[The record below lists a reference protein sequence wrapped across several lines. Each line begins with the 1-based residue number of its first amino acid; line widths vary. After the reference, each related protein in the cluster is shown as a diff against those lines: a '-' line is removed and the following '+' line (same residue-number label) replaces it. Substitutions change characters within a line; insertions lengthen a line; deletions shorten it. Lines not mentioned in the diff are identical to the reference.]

1 MLGYKK
7 FILARFN
14 FMVNS
19 SLSVSV
25 RALLPLLLAF
35 LGGFSIPAMAGNVI
49 LIIGDGMDDN
59 QITIARN
66 YLVGSRGKLLV
77 DRLPLRSA
85 VQVVTVDEENPQR
98 PLYVA
103 DSANS
108 ATSMATGAITSPGR
122 IGTTAGSD
130 KDIVNL
136 VELAKQHSI
145 KIGLVT
151 TASITDATPASFYA
165 HVNDRGCENPSA
177 MVDFE
182 KYAGVIVDCS
192 PDLKANGGLGSIS
205 EQLINSGVD
214 VALGGGMKHFTPD
227 AEGSKSS
234 VLTLATQ
241 AGYTVIGNADQLAGD
256 HGGKLLGLFSPSTM
270 PVRWHGEDGRSAEKP
285 ETSFMNMFHPM
296 LGSVTYPEPMNC
308 EDNPDYAGM
317 PSLASMSK
325 VALTEL
331 TTDTNTSF
339 FLMIESAS
347 IDKQAHERKA
357 CGSIGELQQLDEAL
371 AVALEFSDANID
383 TLILVTA
390 DHGHAA
396 QILSERTIYE
406 ALGVPIHSPGLVARI
421 KTPEGAVM
429 TVNYATNNFVS
440 EEHTGISVPLLSNSV
455 GVGKIP
461 AMITQPEIFT
471 IVKDYLLD

>member
-1 MLGYKK
+1 
-7 FILARFN
+7 
-14 FMVNS
+14 MVNS
-19 SLSVSV
+19 LLSCSV
-25 RALLPLLLAF
+25 RGLLPLLLIF
-35 LGGFSIPAMAGNVI
+35 LGGLSVPAIAGNVI
-49 LIIGDGMDDN
+49 LIIGDGMDDS

-66 YLVGSRGKLLV
+66 YLVGSRSKLLV
-77 DRLPLRSA
+77 DKLPLRSA
-85 VQVVTVDEENPQR
+85 VQVLTVDEDNPQQ

-108 ATSMATGAITSPGR
+108 ATSIATGAITSPGR
-122 IGTTAGSD
+122 IGTTAASD
-130 KDIVNL
+130 KDLINL
-136 VELAKQHSI
+136 VELVKQHSI
-145 KIGLVT
+145 KVGLVT

-182 KYAGVIVDCS
+182 KYAGLIVDCS
-192 PDLKANGGLGSIS
+192 QDLKANGGLGSIS
-205 EQLINSGVD
+205 EQLIISGVD
-214 VALGGGMKHFTPD
+214 VALGGGMNHFTPD
-227 AEGSKSS
+227 AEGSTLS
-234 VLTLATQ
+234 VLALAKE
-241 AGYTVIGNADQLAGD
+241 AGYTVIENADQLAGN

-270 PVRWHGEDGRSAEKP
+270 PVRWHGEDGRTAEKP
-285 ETSFMNMFHPM
+285 KTSFMNLFHPM
-296 LGSVTYPEPMNC
+296 LGSVTYPEPMIC

-317 PSLASMSK
+317 PSLASMSE
-325 VALTEL
+325 VALAEL
-331 TTDTNTSF
+331 TNDAQTPF

-371 AVALEFSDANID
+371 AVALKFADTNPD

-396 QILSERTIYE
+396 QILSERTIYDV
-406 ALGVPIHSPGLVARI
+406 LDLPIHSPGQVARI
-421 KTPEGAVM
+421 TTPEGAVM

-440 EEHTGISVPLLSNSV
+440 EEHTGVNVPLLSNSV

-461 AMITQPEIFT
+461 GMITQPEIFN
-471 IVKDYLLD
+471 IIKDYLID

>member
-1 MLGYKK
+1 
-7 FILARFN
+7 
-14 FMVNS
+14 MVNS
-19 SLSVSV
+19 LFSCSV
-25 RALLPLLLAF
+25 RGLLPLLLIF
-35 LGGFSIPAMAGNVI
+35 LGGLSVPAIAGNVI
-49 LIIGDGMDDN
+49 LIIGDGMDDS

-66 YLVGSRGKLLV
+66 YLVGSRSKLLV
-77 DRLPLRSA
+77 DKLPLRSA
-85 VQVVTVDEENPQR
+85 VQVLTVDEDNPQQ

-108 ATSMATGAITSPGR
+108 ATSIATGAITSPGR
-122 IGTTAGSD
+122 IGTTAASD
-130 KDIVNL
+130 KDVINL
-136 VELAKQHSI
+136 VELVKQHSI
-145 KIGLVT
+145 KVGLVT

-182 KYAGVIVDCS
+182 KYAGLIVDCS
-192 PDLKANGGLGSIS
+192 QDLKANGGLGSIS
-205 EQLINSGVD
+205 EQLIISGVD
-214 VALGGGMKHFTPD
+214 VALGGGMNHFTPD
-227 AEGSKSS
+227 AEGSTLS
-234 VLTLATQ
+234 VLALAKE
-241 AGYTVIGNADQLAGD
+241 AGYTVIENADQLAGN

-270 PVRWHGEDGRSAEKP
+270 PVRWHGEDGRTAEKP
-285 ETSFMNMFHPM
+285 KTSFMNLFHPM
-296 LGSVTYPEPMNC
+296 LGSVTYPEPMIC

-317 PSLASMSK
+317 PSLASMSE
-325 VALTEL
+325 VALAEL
-331 TTDTNTSF
+331 TNDAQTPF

-371 AVALEFSDANID
+371 AVALKFADTNPD

-396 QILSERTIYE
+396 QILSERTIYDV
-406 ALGVPIHSPGLVARI
+406 LDLPIHSPGQVARI
-421 KTPEGAVM
+421 TTPEGAVM

-440 EEHTGISVPLLSNSV
+440 EEHTGVNVPLLSNSV

-461 AMITQPEIFT
+461 GMITQPEIFD
-471 IVKDYLLD
+471 IIKDYLID

>member
-1 MLGYKK
+1 
-7 FILARFN
+7 
-14 FMVNS
+14 MVNS
-19 SLSVSV
+19 LLSCSV
-25 RALLPLLLAF
+25 RGLLPLLLIF
-35 LGGFSIPAMAGNVI
+35 LGGLSVPAIAGNVI
-49 LIIGDGMDDN
+49 LIIGDGMDDS

-66 YLVGSRGKLLV
+66 YLVGSRSKLLV
-77 DRLPLRSA
+77 DKLPLRSA
-85 VQVVTVDEENPQR
+85 VQVLTVDEDNPQQ

-108 ATSMATGAITSPGR
+108 ATSIATGAITSPGR
-122 IGTTAGSD
+122 IGTTAASD
-130 KDIVNL
+130 KDLINL
-136 VELAKQHSI
+136 VELVKQHSI
-145 KIGLVT
+145 KVGLVT

-182 KYAGVIVDCS
+182 KYAGLIVDCS
-192 PDLKANGGLGSIS
+192 QDLKANGGLGSIS
-205 EQLINSGVD
+205 EQLIISGVD

-227 AEGSKSS
+227 AEGSTLS
-234 VLTLATQ
+234 VLALAKE
-241 AGYTVIGNADQLAGD
+241 AGYTVIENADQLAGN

-270 PVRWHGEDGRSAEKP
+270 PVRWHGEDGRTAEKP
-285 ETSFMNMFHPM
+285 KTSFMNLFHPM
-296 LGSVTYPEPMNC
+296 LGSVTYPEPMIC

-317 PSLASMSK
+317 PSLASMSE
-325 VALTEL
+325 VALAEL
-331 TTDTNTSF
+331 TNDAQTPF

-371 AVALEFSDANID
+371 AVALKFADTNPD

-396 QILSERTIYE
+396 QILSERTIYDV
-406 ALGVPIHSPGLVARI
+406 LDLPIHSPGQVARI
-421 KTPEGAVM
+421 TTPEGAVM

-440 EEHTGISVPLLSNSV
+440 EEHTGVNVPLLSNSV

-461 AMITQPEIFT
+461 GMITQPEIFN
-471 IVKDYLLD
+471 IIKDYLID

>member
-1 MLGYKK
+1 
-7 FILARFN
+7 
-14 FMVNS
+14 MVNS
-19 SLSVSV
+19 LFSCSV
-25 RALLPLLLAF
+25 RGLLPLLLIF
-35 LGGFSIPAMAGNVI
+35 LGGLSVPAIAGNVI

-66 YLVGSRGKLLV
+66 YLVGSRSKLLV
-77 DRLPLRSA
+77 DKLPLRSA
-85 VQVVTVDEENPQR
+85 VQVLTVDEENPQR

-108 ATSMATGAITSPGR
+108 ATSIATGAITSPGR
-122 IGTTAGSD
+122 IGTTAASD
-130 KDIVNL
+130 KDVINL
-136 VELAKQHSI
+136 VELVKQQSI
-145 KIGLVT
+145 KVGLVT

-182 KYAGVIVDCS
+182 KYAGLIVDCS
-192 PDLKANGGLGSIS
+192 QDLKANGGLGSIS
-205 EQLINSGVD
+205 EQLIISGVD

-227 AEGSKSS
+227 AEGSTLS
-234 VLTLATQ
+234 VLALAKE
-241 AGYTVIGNADQLAGD
+241 AGYTVIENTDQLAGN

-270 PVRWHGEDGRSAEKP
+270 PVRWHGEDGRTAEKP
-285 ETSFMNMFHPM
+285 KTSFMNLFHPM
-296 LGSVTYPEPMNC
+296 LGSVTYPEPMIC

-317 PSLASMSK
+317 PSLASMSE
-325 VALTEL
+325 VALAEL
-331 TTDTNTSF
+331 TNDAETPF

-371 AVALEFSDANID
+371 AVALKFSETNPD

-396 QILSERTIYE
+396 QILPERTIYDV
-406 ALGVPIHSPGLVARI
+406 LDVPIHSPGQVARI
-421 KTPEGAVM
+421 TTPEGVVM

-440 EEHTGISVPLLSNSV
+440 EEHTGVNVPLLSNSV
-455 GVGKIP
+455 GVGKIL
-461 AMITQPEIFT
+461 AMITQPEIFN
-471 IVKDYLLD
+471 IIKDYLMDSPSIEI